1 MRKILLALLFIL
13 TVAPAQAQ
21 RTQKPPLHG
30 KDWMAVTGKPLGATA
45 GARIFMQG
53 GNAVDAACAMLAAT
67 ATMWDVL
74 HWGGETQALIWD
86 PRARKVVGINALG
99 VAPTGA
105 TPEFFEA
112 KGLDY
117 PPPYGPLAAVT
128 PGTPGGLMVMLAEY
142 GRLSLAQVLQPA
154 IEMADGYPIEAQ
166 SIRQIEYFR
175 KELEQWP
182 DSRRLFFP
190 NPGGK
195 APEPGQIFRQPELA
209 ATLRKLVE
217 AERQALAVGADRKT
231 AIRAAYD
238 RFYKGDIAEQLVASV
253 RAQGGLF
260 TREDLANWQVR
271 IEEPVKTT
279 YKGIEVYKL
288 TAWTQG
294 PVMLQTLNILENFD
308 LKSMGFNSTR
318 YVHTVY
324 QAMNLAYADRDFY
337 YGDTTQPPEEPIAG
351 LLSKDY
357 AKMRAKLVDVER
369 NDANV
374 SPGDPY
380 PFQGG
385 RNPYLEQLKRWHEP
399 RTKRPAPAGGTP
411 MSSLDEMDGS
421 FFAGTTSVVAADK
434 EGWLVSITPSGG
446 WIPAVVAGP
455 TGIGLSQRMQSFV
468 LDAAENPF
476 NVLAPGKRPRVTL
489 TPTLAT
495 KNGVP
500 WLAFAIQGGD
510 AQDQHL
516 LQYFLNI
523 VEFGMTP
530 QEAAEAP
537 AFVSEQMRESFEQHV
552 SKPGTVWLNDVT
564 PPYVRSELVRMG
576 YKPSYGARTMG
587 PVNAILIDPTHHTF
601 WGASGNHGEDYG
613 IGW

>member
-1 MRKILLALLFIL
+1 MRKILLPLLFAL
-13 TVAPAQAQ
+13 AVAPALAQ
-21 RTQKPPLHG
+21 RTHKPPLHG
-30 KDWMAVTGKPLGATA
+30 KDWMAVTGKPLGAAA

-53 GNAVDAACAMLAAT
+53 GNAVDSACAMLAAT

-86 PRARKVVGINALG
+86 PRAKKVIGINALG

-105 TPEFFEA
+105 TPEFFRA
-112 KGLDY
+112 KGFDY

-154 IEMADGYPIEAQ
+154 IEMADGYPMEGQTARYIE
-166 SIRQIEYFR
+166 RER
-175 KELEQWP
+175 KEIEQWP
-182 DSRRLFFP
+182 DSKRLFFP
-190 NPGGK
+190 NPAGK
-195 APEPGQIFRQPELA
+195 APEPGQLFRQPELA
-209 ATLRKLVE
+209 ATLRKLVD
-217 AERQALAVGADRKT
+217 AERRALATGVDRKA

-279 YKGIEVYKL
+279 YKGIDVYKL
-288 TAWTQG
+288 TVWTQG
-294 PVMLQTLNILENFD
+294 PVMLQALNILENFD
-308 LKSMGFNSTR
+308 LNSMGYNSTR

-337 YGDTTQPPEEPIAG
+337 YGDTTQPPEEPVAG

-357 AKMRAKLVDVER
+357 AKARAKLVNAER
-369 NDANV
+369 NDAAV

-385 RNPYLEQLKRWHEP
+385 RNPYLKELKRWHEP
-399 RTKRPAPAGGTP
+399 RTKRSAPAGGTP
-411 MSSLDEMDGS
+411 MSSLDPMSGP

-495 KNGVP
+495 KDGAP

-510 AQDQHL
+510 GQDQHL

-537 AFVSEQMRESFEQHV
+537 AFVSEQMRESFEQHA
-552 SKPGTVWLNDVT
+552 SKPGAIWLNDVT
-564 PPYVRSELVRMG
+564 PPYVRSELGRMG

-587 PVNAILIDPTHHTF
+587 PVNAILVDPKHRTF
-601 WGASGNHGEDYG
+601 WGASGNHGEDHG